1 MTSGIYQLNFNNQAF
16 YVGQSQNMEVRWKQH
31 ADKFRKHKAA
41 EKMQEAYNKHG
52 MPKAGILIKC
62 HKDYLDTLEN
72 YYIAIQKQYPNC
84 LNTSAPPPDP
94 NVNYVW
100 LLQNTHML
108 EFPAVEILDNFI
120 KVVHDKDA
128 LQEDYDKLRGHFN
141 TGYMLH
147 KAAVELRDGKDQNAV
162 LLQRAQ
168 QKLDRLMNRGL
179 YDRVFN
185 HQ

>member
-1 MTSGIYQLNFNNQAF
+1 MTSGIYQLNFGNQAY

-41 EKMQEAYNKHG
+41 EKMQEAYNRYG
-52 MPKAGILIKC
+52 MPVAGILIKC

-94 NVNYVW
+94 NVNYQW
-100 LLQNTHML
+100 LIDNPYIL
-108 EFPAVEILDNFI
+108 EYSAINMMGTVVMIREREMKLKEEHEQLKQSFDN
-120 KVVHDKDA
+120 K
-128 LQEDYDKLRGHFN
+128 
-141 TGYMLH
+141 YMLH

-168 QKLDRLMNRGL
+168 QKVDRLMNRGL

>member
-31 ADKFRKHKAA
+31 ADKFNKHKAA
-41 EKMQEAYNKHG
+41 EKMQEAYNRYG
-52 MPKAGILIKC
+52 MPTASILIRC

-84 LNTSAPPPDP
+84 LNTSAPAPDP
-94 NVNYVW
+94 NVDYQW
-100 LLQNTHML
+100 LIDNPYILEYSAINMMGTVVMLSEQKRTLKDENEALKNSVNSKYLQ
-108 EFPAVEILDNFI
+108 
-120 KVVHDKDA
+120 
-128 LQEDYDKLRGHFN
+128 
-141 TGYMLH
+141 H